1 MLNLKAKDI
10 SPAASTKK
18 GILNCVQQN
27 SLNGWI
33 NKEPA

>member
-1 MLNLKAKDI
+1 MLNLKARDI
-10 SPAASTKK
+10 SPAASTKQ